1 MFSGCSQDVCRIF
14 LRCFQDA
21 LMGLMGLVEFDDH
34 FKWKYGLIMIQR
46 NLMFPIL
53 AIRWSPALRW
63 SPAIWW
69 SIGSMDFDNQ
79 KVYGDT
85 SITDGLVWFT
95 RIDNV
100 QYPFL
105 RLQTSPLVSASNVVT
120 LLLKCRSLPS
130 LSTTAAWSC
139 DSEWSWNWDVQGVNF
154 ATLVVRTLATVVQ
167 KEADMY
173 LPTNLVPL
181 HLIIFEP
188 GV

>member
-1 MFSGCSQDVCRIF
+1 M
-14 LRCFQDA
+14 
-21 LMGLMGLVEFDDH
+21 
-34 FKWKYGLIMIQR
+34 
-46 NLMFPIL
+46 P
-53 AIRWSPALRW
+53 AIRW

-181 HLIIFEP
+181 HIIKFEP
-188 GV
+188 AGVNKKQYFNWLSWVWAIFKTVYQGGSGELKNVFRPTVLISGKLKTVYQQ

>member
-1 MFSGCSQDVCRIF
+1 MFPGCLQDFSRMFSGCSDGSYWPGGF
-14 LRCFQDA
+14 WWSFQMKVWT
-21 LMGLMGLVEFDDH
+21 L
-34 FKWKYGLIMIQR
+34 MIQR
-46 NLMFPIL
+46 NSMIQNYLMIP
-53 AIRWSPALRW
+53 AIQWSPAIWW
-63 SPAIWW
+63 SSAIWW